1 MTKNNLPSQAAKCHK
16 ILTRY
21 LALLWINV
29 FVFFFLFFLKKT
41 RRFIFKV
48 VLITVLLLPQL
59 FSCKNG
65 GAWLVLFWDK
75 ENGPCE
81 PRYSVLSDDLCSVL
95 KLLHQDRYFFCC
107 LLFKQVHQSSYSHLH
122 FSVVEALCAGSREV
136 SFSQYLF
143 AFGLEEEAERFSI
156 WDQRQAHAMGR
167 NIVFSIVLRIVVPEF
182 PHSVLSTL

>member
-1 MTKNNLPSQAAKCHK
+1 MPCLELMYFS
-16 ILTRY
+16 L
-21 LALLWINV
+21 
-29 FVFFFLFFLKKT
+29 FFFFFLTGQGDSYLKA
-41 RRFIFKV
+41 
-48 VLITVLLLPQL
+48 VLVTVLLLPQL
-59 FSCKNG
+59 FGCRNG

-95 KLLHQDRYFFCC
+95 KLLHRDRYFFFFCC
-107 LLFKQVHQSSYSHLH
+107 LLSKQAHQSSYSHLH
-122 FSVVEALCAGSREV
+122 FSVVEALCAERREV
-136 SFSQYLF
+136 SSSQYLF

>member
-1 MTKNNLPSQAAKCHK
+1 MPCFELM
-16 ILTRY
+16 Y
-21 LALLWINV
+21 LSFI
-29 FVFFFLFFLKKT
+29 FFFFSFIRQEDSYLKA
-41 RRFIFKV
+41 
-48 VLITVLLLPQL
+48 VLVTVLLLPQL
-59 FSCKNG
+59 FSSRNG

-95 KLLHQDRYFFCC
+95 KLLHQHRFFWFVFFFFFCC
-107 LLFKQVHQSSYSHLH
+107 LLSKQVHQSSYSHLQ
-122 FSVVEALCAGSREV
+122 FSVVEALCAERREV

-182 PHSVLSTL
+182 PHSVLSTLQGLQGKKDG